1 MIKTM
6 DFNLL
11 KPDLFK
17 KKKKKRDLFGLELA
31 SLSLSDPP
39 IYILDFVLLQIK

>member
-6 DFNLL
+6 DFNFL
-11 KPDLFK
+11 KPDLF

-31 SLSLSDPP
+31 SLSLIDPP
-39 IYILDFVLLQIK
+39 IYILDFVLLHIK